1 MNALVRAPVAGEI
14 LGPADVITVTAAV
27 HPLKPH
33 AEILI
38 LPAGLS
44 LAEIVDEVA
53 QRCHV
58 SRLARGADVSV
69 SGHAIDQVLWSRV
82 RVKSGAHVT
91 VRARA
96 GKAIGGILKSVL
108 MIALSVAASFIV
120 GPAGLGIAA
129 AIGGTAGQVVAS
141 LAAGAIM
148 MAGGFALNA
157 LFPPTQ
163 TRSES
168 NNPSYSIS
176 AGRNGASKWGP
187 IPVVLGKV
195 RALPKYAALPYTEF
209 EGDDQYLRLL
219 FVWGYGPMN
228 IEDIRI
234 GDTSIA
240 EFEGVEIE
248 TFEGYGNDPQQ
259 TIYPS
264 EVVQDDLSIDPAYNV
279 PVTRTSAENVDEI
292 VLDFVAPAGL
302 CHVSKKGKRQSKV
315 VDFKVEMSPAGA
327 NAWVNK
333 GNVQLQGATNDPVR
347 RSFRYVVSK
356 GRYDIRITRLTGD
369 ENTTTDFSEVTWTAI
384 KSFRVGDPPIS
395 FGKPLAITALRIKA
409 SKQLNGMVDTLNA
422 LVTSVGKSWNGT
434 SWVEAQETRNPG
446 DLMRL
451 VLQGPANARAV
462 SDSRLDLSGLAAFA
476 DHCRAKG
483 YTFDMY
489 RDFTASVR
497 DTLRDIAAAGRGVP
511 TFRDGKWSVTWED
524 ASAPVVQHFT
534 PRNSRDFRWSQTY
547 RTLPQ
552 GLRCKFVNADKDYI
566 EDELL
571 CFADGYNKD
580 NAKLYEQAE
589 FPGVTSGELVYKH
602 GLYRHADAKERPA
615 VYSFSVDFEHLVAQ
629 RGDRVAM
636 AYDVVRQG
644 IASGRIQAVAGQQL
658 TLDEPAI
665 MESGKLYG
673 IRIRRRDGTSIVRQV
688 TTNPGT
694 RTVITITGTPPEAG
708 DLYTFGIR
716 DQETGIYRILRIR
729 PGSDLSAEVDLVDD
743 GPNVQTGDSSTDIPS
758 GSVTPPAPVSSLT
771 PFGLRAESFVQ
782 AGEVGRTYVV
792 RLYWQPVLGPDYTSF
807 EVIGTS
813 DPGIVRKV
821 VAGDQQV
828 AEFEN
833 IQSGLWSFTVR
844 GLMSDGGYTLP
855 SAPLVVPVEVPY
867 DDVGIE
873 FDDIAAEVDQH
884 VTEMLDW
891 LDSDSP
897 IYELGQ
903 EVSANTDAIV
913 AERSERMVD
922 VGGLAD
928 RWRSLYETV
937 NRTAFALSD
946 TMLAQKRDLIL
957 VREEL
962 VSVDE
967 TGRAFALDQIQ
978 LAVGPGSALAERLT
992 TIEGQADANYVA
1004 LSGAIQTVQSV
1015 ALDAVAD
1022 EATARQA
1029 LRIQLVGNYTGNDI
1043 KQVTQGLLYQ
1053 SQQGWISETEA
1064 LAEQVGL
1071 LSVNVGNA
1079 SLFNQIIGWA
1089 FADSVLGWSG
1099 NGAPSIDNG
1108 WLTPANHGSEPYL
1121 VSPAGLGVQGSR
1133 YQQVRL
1139 YIRKIGSPTWAGRL
1153 WWKATGDA
1161 TWDASRRVDI
1171 AEPAFVDGVAAITVN
1186 VGWVGTIEQ
1195 VRLDLTSA
1203 QSSGQGAQIKN
1214 FYIGEPAAGFSQA
1227 QASAMQQALA
1237 SQILAEASS
1246 REALSVALTGL
1257 ADPTGATIPSLSQG
1271 LIYDESV
1278 ARVTGDEANTL
1289 LIQGVAAQI
1298 DDPSTG
1304 LDALAQVQSTM
1315 QGQISSL
1322 DGVVTVM
1329 GQSIDDLVLSVDDL
1343 ETGKADIGITDG
1355 LQAQINQMGGGE
1367 GLSLIAEAIRSMHL
1381 TVEKLALGQAGVWLA
1396 GQNDRREL
1404 GNIVADVHQQTTS
1417 RIDATDDQVTLH
1429 GQILDRIRLDMG
1441 GLADLDAVQAL
1452 DGRVTA
1458 TESGIENIGQS
1469 ILQMRGTIG
1478 DLETGKADAS
1488 VLVNYRTKLDSYSKT
1503 ETQEAA
1509 TNAAA
1514 EATTTLSSALTPQI
1528 EEALGKSGTALDAL
1542 AGYTAPQAVAT
1553 AMLATN
1559 TAVSE
1564 LGGVVSAQAS
1574 RTDELFA
1581 AAGGDENSI
1590 RAKWEVLTGPNGY
1603 TRYGLR
1609 LLTSAGAQRAI
1620 TMFGDV
1626 PNDPAKKTKWMW
1638 DAQEFAFIDTSSG
1651 EVSPNF
1657 LIYADGAWRLSVADI
1672 GLVRAGTVESP
1683 NGKHRYTVSEGT
1695 MEWWD

>member
-1 MNALVRAPVAGEI
+1 MGAAMNAIVRAPVSGEI

-44 LAEIVDEVA
+44 LVEIVDVVA

-219 FVWGYGPMN
+219 FVWGYGPIN

-279 PVTRTSAENVDEI
+279 PVTRTSAENADEI

-409 SKQLNGMVDTLNA
+409 SKQLNGVVDTLNA
-422 LVTSVGKSWNGT
+422 LVTSVGKSWSGT
-434 SWVEAQETRNPG
+434 SWVEAQETRNPA

-462 SDSRLDLSGLAAFA
+462 SDSRLDLSGFAAFA

-615 VYSFSVDFEHLVAQ
+615 VYTFSVDFEHLVAQ

-743 GPNVQTGDSSTDIPS
+743 GPNVQTGDSATDIPS

-807 EVIGTS
+807 EIIGTS
-813 DPGIVRKV
+813 DPGIVRKI

-828 AEFEN
+828 AEFDN

-873 FDDIAAEVDQH
+873 FDDIAAEVGQH
-884 VTEMLDW
+884 ITEMLDW

-913 AERSERMVD
+913 AERSERLLD
-922 VGGLAD
+922 VGG
-928 RWRSLYETV
+928 
-937 NRTAFALSD
+937 
-946 TMLAQKRDLIL
+946 
-957 VREEL
+957 
-962 VSVDE
+962 
-967 TGRAFALDQIQ
+967 
-978 LAVGPGSALAERLT
+978 
-992 TIEGQADANYVA
+992 
-1004 LSGAIQTVQSV
+1004 
-1015 ALDAVAD
+1015 
-1022 EATARQA
+1022 
-1029 LRIQLVGNYTGNDI
+1029 
-1043 KQVTQGLLYQ
+1043 
-1053 SQQGWISETEA
+1053 
-1064 LAEQVGL
+1064 
-1071 LSVNVGNA
+1071 
-1079 SLFNQIIGWA
+1079 
-1089 FADSVLGWSG
+1089 
-1099 NGAPSIDNG
+1099 
-1108 WLTPANHGSEPYL
+1108 
-1121 VSPAGLGVQGSR
+1121 
-1133 YQQVRL
+1133 
-1139 YIRKIGSPTWAGRL
+1139 
-1153 WWKATGDA
+1153 
-1161 TWDASRRVDI
+1161 
-1171 AEPAFVDGVAAITVN
+1171 
-1186 VGWVGTIEQ
+1186 
-1195 VRLDLTSA
+1195 
-1203 QSSGQGAQIKN
+1203 
-1214 FYIGEPAAGFSQA
+1214 
-1227 QASAMQQALA
+1227 LA
-1237 SQILAEASS
+1237 SQILAEATS

-1257 ADPTGATIPSLSQG
+1257 ADPTGATIPSLTQG
-1271 LIYDESV
+1271 LLYDERV
-1278 ARVTGDEANTL
+1278 ARVSGDEANTL

-1322 DGVVTVM
+1322 DGLVTVM
-1329 GQSIDDLVLSVDDL
+1329 GQSIDDLLLSVDDL

-1355 LQAQINQMGGGE
+1355 LQAQIDQMGGGE
-1367 GLSLIAEAIRSMHL
+1367 GLSLLAESMRSMRL
-1381 TVEKLALGQAGVWLA
+1381 TVDRLALGQAGVWLA
-1396 GQNDRREL
+1396 GRQDRTEL
-1404 GNIVADVHQQTTS
+1404 GNIVADVHQEATS
-1417 RIDATDDQVTLH
+1417 RIDVTDDQVALH
-1429 GQILDRIRLDMG
+1429 GRILDQINLDLGGKASSTAVQVLGGRVVANEQGIQSLSEALIGVDAKVDGVSAAGKFRVAATATETGALSTLGLSVAATASGATQQAAMLMSARSDGKSMIGFLADMVYFKDPAGKFDPFVIEGGAAYFNRARIR
-1441 GLADLDAVQAL
+1441 DLDAVNFTAEKIDAKLILQNGSVIEDL
-1452 DGRVTA
+1452 IDVDTFSRFEPIQYNRLITSGSTGNFTLVGTVIVTKPSDKPCIEFIGVEVVTA
-1458 TESGIENIGQS
+1458 TSGGGSNAWGWVKV
-1469 ILQMRGTIG
+1469 RRNGN
-1478 DLETGKADAS
+1478 AS
-1488 VLVNYRTKLDSYSKT
+1488 DPNSG
-1503 ETQEAA
+1503 EAF
-1509 TNAAA
+1509 A
-1514 EATTTLSSALTPQI
+1514 EA
-1528 EEALGKSGTALDAL
+1528 
-1542 AGYTAPQAVAT
+1542 Y
-1553 AMLATN
+1553 
-1559 TAVSE
+1559 
-1564 LGGVVSAQAS
+1564 AQ
-1574 RTDELFA
+1574 
-1581 AAGGDENSI
+1581 NS
-1590 RAKWEVLTGPNGY
+1590 N
-1603 TRYGLR
+1603 
-1609 LLTSAGAQRAI
+1609 Q
-1620 TMFGDV
+1620 
-1626 PNDPAKKTKWMW
+1626 
-1638 DAQEFAFIDTSSG
+1638 
-1651 EVSPNF
+1651 
-1657 LIYADGAWRLSVADI
+1657 
-1672 GLVRAGTVESP
+1672 TV
-1683 NGKHRYTVSEGT
+1683 TVSETKMRGGT
-1695 MEWWD
+1695 LGESTLRYDIWVHYTAFASSGSASVSIKCDSGVWVFR

>member
-1 MNALVRAPVAGEI
+1 MNALVRAPASGEI

-44 LAEIVDEVA
+44 LAEIVDEVSR
-53 QRCHV
+53 RCHV

-69 SGHAIDQVLWSRV
+69 SGHVIDQVLWPRV

-219 FVWGYGPMN
+219 FVWGYGPIN

-279 PVTRTSAENVDEI
+279 PVTRTSAENADEI

-409 SKQLNGMVDTLNA
+409 SKQLNGVVDTLNA

-462 SDSRLDLSGLAAFA
+462 PDSRLDLSGLAAFA

-552 GLRCKFVNADKDYI
+552 GLRCKFVNAEKDYI

-615 VYSFSVDFEHLVAQ
+615 VYTFSVDFEHLVAQ

-743 GPNVQTGDSSTDIPS
+743 GPNVQTGDSATDIPS

-807 EVIGTS
+807 EVSGTS

-828 AEFEN
+828 AEFDN

-873 FDDIAAEVDQH
+873 PVDLDRLEQD
-884 VTEMLDW
+884 VKGYLDW
-891 LDSDSP
+891 AGSGIREIERRLEEYDLWMADQDFGNAYDRQK
-897 IYELGQ
+897 IRQQLTATFDTARAEWTYEVNVL
-903 EVSANTDAIV
+903 AAADAALSQRIETLK
-913 AERSERMVD
+913 AD
-922 VGGLAD
+922 VGNNSAAITAEAVARAGAD
-928 RWRSLYETV
+928 
-937 NRTAFALSD
+937 A
-946 TMLAQKRDLIL
+946 
-957 VREEL
+957 
-962 VSVDE
+962 
-967 TGRAFALDQIQ
+967 
-978 LAVGPGSALAERLT
+978 ALASDISSLGAT
-992 TIEGQADANYVA
+992 VGNNSA
-1004 LSGAIQTVQSV
+1004 AIQS
-1015 ALDAVAD
+1015 
-1022 EATARQA
+1022 EATARTNADSA
-1029 LRIQLVGNYTGNDI
+1029 LAADITTLDAKVFDPDTGLPSVASAVDALSTYAGPDGVLADAITSLSASSVPGDIAKANMRMGVMSGPSGYSRIAFETRYDGTGGYRGAAFGADTPADPGQKTRFWMRADQTVVMDSAGNVSAMFDGGSAYFNNARIRNLTADHIKANSLDAAAVLQDGTLITDLIAIDALSDQTTAGPYTGQIPSTEATILTVPVVRTFADKPVHLYLRFIADVNARSVSAPGAGPITPFVKVSRNDGKI
-1043 KQVTQGLLYQ
+1043 VYYEELIASKVQGESGSVYTDAKFRDYGTCIADVDAPLGALTYRISVGGGITTGAWYNQ
-1053 SQQGWISETEA
+1053 ISE
-1064 LAEQVGL
+1064 
-1071 LSVNVGNA
+1071 A
-1079 SLFNQIIGWA
+1079 S
-1089 FADSVLGWSG
+1089 
-1099 NGAPSIDNG
+1099 
-1108 WLTPANHGSEPYL
+1108 
-1121 VSPAGLGVQGSR
+1121 
-1133 YQQVRL
+1133 
-1139 YIRKIGSPTWAGRL
+1139 
-1153 WWKATGDA
+1153 
-1161 TWDASRRVDI
+1161 
-1171 AEPAFVDGVAAITVN
+1171 IT
-1186 VGWVGTIEQ
+1186 
-1195 VRLDLTSA
+1195 
-1203 QSSGQGAQIKN
+1203 
-1214 FYIGEPAAGFSQA
+1214 A
-1227 QASAMQQALA
+1227 QAWK
-1237 SQILAEASS
+1237 
-1246 REALSVALTGL
+1246 R
-1257 ADPTGATIPSLSQG
+1257 
-1271 LIYDESV
+1271 
-1278 ARVTGDEANTL
+1278 
-1289 LIQGVAAQI
+1289 
-1298 DDPSTG
+1298 
-1304 LDALAQVQSTM
+1304 
-1315 QGQISSL
+1315 
-1322 DGVVTVM
+1322 
-1329 GQSIDDLVLSVDDL
+1329 
-1343 ETGKADIGITDG
+1343 
-1355 LQAQINQMGGGE
+1355 
-1367 GLSLIAEAIRSMHL
+1367 
-1381 TVEKLALGQAGVWLA
+1381 
-1396 GQNDRREL
+1396 
-1404 GNIVADVHQQTTS
+1404 
-1417 RIDATDDQVTLH
+1417 
-1429 GQILDRIRLDMG
+1429 
-1441 GLADLDAVQAL
+1441 
-1452 DGRVTA
+1452 
-1458 TESGIENIGQS
+1458 
-1469 ILQMRGTIG
+1469 
-1478 DLETGKADAS
+1478 
-1488 VLVNYRTKLDSYSKT
+1488 
-1503 ETQEAA
+1503 
-1509 TNAAA
+1509 
-1514 EATTTLSSALTPQI
+1514 
-1528 EEALGKSGTALDAL
+1528 
-1542 AGYTAPQAVAT
+1542 
-1553 AMLATN
+1553 
-1559 TAVSE
+1559 
-1564 LGGVVSAQAS
+1564 
-1574 RTDELFA
+1574 
-1581 AAGGDENSI
+1581 
-1590 RAKWEVLTGPNGY
+1590 
-1603 TRYGLR
+1603 
-1609 LLTSAGAQRAI
+1609 
-1620 TMFGDV
+1620 
-1626 PNDPAKKTKWMW
+1626 
-1638 DAQEFAFIDTSSG
+1638 
-1651 EVSPNF
+1651 
-1657 LIYADGAWRLSVADI
+1657 
-1672 GLVRAGTVESP
+1672 
-1683 NGKHRYTVSEGT
+1683 
-1695 MEWWD
+1695 